1 MNFCL
6 PNGAINLHRGYALA
20 LLPVS
25 PAKPF
30 YQPAIF
36 ADTTSLRNGFNVRYR
51 TEQLHGAI
59 VRVFSRRRKSGE
71 NRWWARYAG
80 RLSKTYFARR

>member
-6 PNGAINLHRGYALA
+6 PYDAINLHRSDAFA

-36 ADTTSLRNGFNVRYR
+36 ADTASLRNGFNLR
-51 TEQLHGAI
+51 
-59 VRVFSRRRKSGE
+59 
-71 NRWWARYAG
+71 
-80 RLSKTYFARR
+80 